1 MNKILVA
8 GTGPVGVQLAH
19 IANEYM
25 KSSVSMVGRVT
36 ASSKSKIFY
45 DAYQEEGQI
54 DIHIQNEKHNSLSGQ
69 TKLKNLYKDYESVDG
84 VYDVL
89 VMACTANAYREVLVY
104 LPKRVIASLK
114 CIILISPTFGS
125 HIIVQQL
132 MKDINLD
139 VEVISFSTYLGD
151 TRVPNTEKPNR
162 VLTTGVKENV
172 YIGSTFK
179 ESKVI
184 EQIKAIFKNIGIQL
198 TLVESPFIAESRNS
212 SLYVHPALF
221 MNEFSLNNI
230 FYSNDIPV
238 YVYKLFPEGP
248 ITMTLIRE
256 MRLMWQEVMNI
267 LKFLHLPTLNL
278 LKFMVKENYPLRPE
292 TINEQDIERFENLPN
307 IHQEYLLYV
316 RYTGILIDPF
326 SKPNDKGEYF
336 DFSAVPFHFIYKN
349 DEGVTQIPRMSSE
362 DFYRTKIIQ
371 AIGKLLSIETPMID
385 QFLNR
390 YTSYV
395 ATYKAK
401 NKSETFS
408 LDFNI
413 ELAQPDISLLESYFK
428 KEYIDKFSKLI

>member
-19 IANEYM
+19 IANEYT
-25 KSSVSMVGRVT
+25 KSLVSMVGRAT
-36 ASSKSKIFY
+36 ASSKSKKFY

-69 TKLKNLYKDYESVDG
+69 TKLKNIYKDYESVEDT
-84 VYDVL
+84 YDVL
-89 VMACTANAYREVLVY
+89 VMACTANAYRDVLVS
-104 LPKRVIASLK
+104 LPRKAISTLK
-114 CIILISPTFGS
+114 CIILVSPTFGS
-125 HIIVQQL
+125 HIIVRQL
-132 MKDINLD
+132 MEDINLNI
-139 VEVISFSTYLGD
+139 EVISFSTYLGD
-151 TRVPNTEKPNR
+151 TRVPNTEQPNH

-172 YIGSTFK
+172 YIGSTFE

-184 EQIKAIFKNIGIQL
+184 NEIKGIFQKIDIQL

-221 MNEFSLNNI
+221 MNEFALNTI
-230 FYSNDIPV
+230 FYGNDIPV

-267 LKFLHLPTLNL
+267 LKSLNLPTLNL
-278 LKFMVKENYPLRPE
+278 LKFMVKENYPLRLE
-292 TINEQDIERFENLPN
+292 TMNEQDIERFETLTN

-349 DEGVTQIPRMSSE
+349 DEGVTQIPRMPSE

-371 AIGKLLSIETPMID
+371 AIGRLSSIETPMID

-390 YTSYV
+390 YVSYV
-395 ATYKAK
+395 SEYKAK

-408 LDFNI
+408 HDFNI
-413 ELAQPDISLLESYFK
+413 EHAQQDISLLEDYFK
-428 KEYIDKFSKLI
+428 K

>member
-19 IANEYM
+19 IANEYT
-25 KSSVSMVGRVT
+25 KSLVSMVGRAT
-36 ASSKSKIFY
+36 ASSKSKKFY
-45 DAYQEEGQI
+45 DAYQKEGQI

-69 TKLKNLYKDYESVDG
+69 TKLKNIYKDYGSVEDT
-84 VYDVL
+84 YDVL
-89 VMACTANAYREVLVY
+89 VMACTANAYRDVLVS
-104 LPKRVIASLK
+104 LPRKAISTLK
-114 CIILISPTFGS
+114 CIILVSPTFGS
-125 HIIVQQL
+125 HIIVRQL
-132 MKDINLD
+132 MEDLNLNI
-139 VEVISFSTYLGD
+139 EVISFSTYLGD
-151 TRVPNTEKPNR
+151 TRVPNTEQPNH

-172 YIGSTFK
+172 YIGSTFE

-184 EQIKAIFKNIGIQL
+184 NEIKGIFQKIDIQL

-221 MNEFSLNNI
+221 MNEFALNTI
-230 FYSNDIPV
+230 FYGNDIPV

-267 LKFLHLPTLNL
+267 LKSLNLPTLNL
-278 LKFMVKENYPLRPE
+278 LKFMVKENYPLRLE
-292 TINEQDIERFENLPN
+292 TMNEQDIERFETLTN

-326 SKPNDKGEYF
+326 SKPNDKGKYF

-349 DEGVTQIPRMSSE
+349 DEGVTQIPRMPSE

-371 AIGKLLSIETPMID
+371 AIGRLSSIETPMID

-390 YTSYV
+390 YISYV
-395 ATYKAK
+395 SEYKAK

-408 LDFNI
+408 HDFNI
-413 ELAQPDISLLESYFK
+413 EHAQQDISLLEDYFK
-428 KEYIDKFSKLI
+428 K

>member
-19 IANEYM
+19 IANEYT
-25 KSSVSMVGRVT
+25 KSSVSMVSRAT
-36 ASSKSKIFY
+36 ASSKSKRFY
-45 DAYQEEGQI
+45 DAYQEDDQI
-54 DIHIQNEKHNSLSGQ
+54 DVHIQNETHNLLSGQ

-84 VYDVL
+84 TYDVL
-89 VMACTANAYREVLVY
+89 VMACTANAYREVLVS
-104 LPKRVIASLK
+104 LPSKAISSLK
-114 CIILISPTFGS
+114 CILLVSPTFGS

-151 TRVPNTEKPNR
+151 TRVKNIEQPNR
-162 VLTTGVKENV
+162 VLTTGIKENV

-184 EQIKAIFKNIGIQL
+184 EQIKAIFQKIGIRL
-198 TLVESPFIAESRNS
+198 TLVDSPFIAESRNS

-221 MNEFSLNNI
+221 MNQFALNNI
-230 FYSNDIPV
+230 FYGNDIPV

-248 ITMTLIRE
+248 ITMNLIRE

-267 LKFLHLPTLNL
+267 LKSLHLPTLNL

-292 TINEQDIERFENLPN
+292 TMNEQDIERFETLTN

-336 DFSAVPFHFIYKN
+336 DFSAVPFKSIYRNK
-349 DEGVTQIPRMSSE
+349 EGVTQIPRMPSE

-371 AIGKLLSIETPMID
+371 AIGRLLSIETPMID

-395 ATYKAK
+395 TTYKSK
-401 NKSETFS
+401 NKSEIFS
-408 LDFNI
+408 HDFNI
-413 ELAQPDISLLESYFK
+413 ELAQPDISLLESFFK
-428 KEYIDKFSKLI
+428 KQYIDKFSKFT

>member
-19 IANEYM
+19 IANEYT
-25 KSSVSMVGRVT
+25 KSLVSMVGRAT
-36 ASSKSKIFY
+36 ASSKSKKFY
-45 DAYQEEGQI
+45 DAYQKEGQI

-69 TKLKNLYKDYESVDG
+69 TKLKNIYKDYGSVEDT
-84 VYDVL
+84 YDVL
-89 VMACTANAYREVLVY
+89 VMACTANAYRDVLVS
-104 LPKRVIASLK
+104 LPRKAISTLK
-114 CIILISPTFGS
+114 CIILVSPTFGS

-151 TRVPNTEKPNR
+151 TRVPNTEQPNH

-172 YIGSTFK
+172 YIGSTFE

-184 EQIKAIFKNIGIQL
+184 NEIKGIFQKIDIQL
-198 TLVESPFIAESRNS
+198 TLVESSFIAESRNS

-221 MNEFSLNNI
+221 MNEFALNTI
-230 FYSNDIPV
+230 FYGNDIHV

-267 LKFLHLPTLNL
+267 LKSLNLPTLNL
-278 LKFMVKENYPLRPE
+278 LKFMVKENYPLRLE
-292 TINEQDIERFENLPN
+292 TMNEQDIERFETLTN

-326 SKPNDKGEYF
+326 SKPNDKGKYF
-336 DFSAVPFHFIYKN
+336 DFSAVPFRFSCVFPRGFSDIGPENQFIIHLQRPQKIFFRPLELFN
-349 DEGVTQIPRMSSE
+349 FQNTSDLIVRVIIGSSLRAE
-362 DFYRTKIIQ
+362 MQ
-371 AIGKLLSIETPMID
+371 
-385 QFLNR
+385 
-390 YTSYV
+390 
-395 ATYKAK
+395 
-401 NKSETFS
+401 
-408 LDFNI
+408 
-413 ELAQPDISLLESYFK
+413 ISLF
-428 KEYIDKFSKLI
+428 IKLQ